1 MADPRSADNSEGRE
15 LLASG
20 VDSSG
25 AADLFCAESFFQ
37 TRFGLWEVIPA
48 QNWVVQV
55 IKEGA
60 AVNKLSWAAEVVE
73 AGTDV
78 GILTETPTLVLF
90 VPAVDGEKIVPPH
103 GHIAANDSAL
113 PLVASDDG
121 QWKTKGFGHT
131 A

>member
-1 MADPRSADNSEGRE
+1 MIED
-15 LLASG
+15 
-20 VDSSG
+20 
-25 AADLFCAESFFQ
+25 
-37 TRFGLWEVIPA
+37 
-48 QNWVVQV
+48 
-55 IKEGA
+55 GA

-73 AGTDV
+73 ARTDV

-113 PLVASDDG
+113 LLVATNDG
-121 QWKTKGFGHT
+121 QWKTKSFGHT